1 MEEKKKMRV
10 LNRLVKR
17 YQKDMDPQFSK
28 KTKSKKRIKA
38 FKRGAN
44 AFYEKRPMT
53 RNPYTKDKL
62 KHLFNLFNLGY
73 FYAEL
78 DKETTAKRFK
88 AFLGRA

>member
-38 FKRGAN
+38 FKRGAQ
-44 AFYEKRPMT
+44 AFYEKRPQS

-78 DKETTAKRFK
+78 DKETTKNHFRKMF
-88 AFLGRA
+88 GRG